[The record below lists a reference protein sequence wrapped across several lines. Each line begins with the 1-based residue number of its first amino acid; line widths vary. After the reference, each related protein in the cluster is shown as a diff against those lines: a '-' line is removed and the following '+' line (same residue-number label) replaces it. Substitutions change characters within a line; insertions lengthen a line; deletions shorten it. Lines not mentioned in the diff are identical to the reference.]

1 MKKSI
6 YSIVLLVLAMILAS
20 CGASQKVVDNRSVK
34 EKIESQRYKF
44 IANYAIPTSAGF
56 QPRYLTSEYDL
67 KVTPDTITA
76 YLPYFG
82 RAYEAPLNSSEGGIK
97 FTSTKFEYVINT
109 GKKPGNWII
118 NIRIKDQLREIL
130 LTLDVWNNGKGDLNV
145 WDQNRQ
151 PILFQGELE

>member
-6 YSIVLLVLAMILAS
+6 YSIVLLVLAITLAS

-67 KVTPDTITA
+67 KITPDTITA

-109 GKKPGNWII
+109 GKKAGNWII

>member
-6 YSIVLLVLAMILAS
+6 YSIVLLVLAVILAS
-20 CGASQKVVDNRSVK
+20 CGSSQKVVDNRSVK

-97 FTSTKFEYVINT
+97 FTSTKFEYVMNT

-118 NIRIKDQLREIL
+118 NIRIKDQFREIL
-130 LTLDVWNNGKGDLNV
+130 LTLDVWDNGKGNLNV

-151 PILFQGELE
+151 SISFQGELE